1 MQQLVLLQDVTK
13 LPDASKVLLVAAFT
27 EILHFAFTS
36 WVGLKP
42 EYQLLGI
49 FQQLDICFK
58 PKLPSLESPVLT
70 QRLEKTTEQKTPHN
84 LSISLFHCGILLLP
98 DALLRYWVDGLCPYL
113 SLHNAFQVGHTPPPH
128 AVTKSLWGTE
138 KVQPN
143 RSASQKK
150 WRPKVSK
157 SQWETQKAPTLFA
170 ILYNWPLLTWPETNY
185 TRVFLKGNTSTQS
198 ELHRKQDK
206 NW

>member
-113 SLHNAFQVGHTPPPH
+113 SLHNAFQVGHTPPPMQLLNPYEALKRCSQTDQLLRRNGDPKYLNH
-128 AVTKSLWGTE
+128 SE
-138 KVQPN
+138 KHRRHQHC
-143 RSASQKK
+143 
-150 WRPKVSK
+150 
-157 SQWETQKAPTLFA
+157 L
-170 ILYNWPLLTWPETNY
+170 
-185 TRVFLKGNTSTQS
+185 QS
-198 ELHRKQDK
+198 YITDLC
-206 NW
+206 